1 VIPCNPSEAHHEE
14 STPER
19 EARRHISKQLTAQ
32 INNAQA
38 YPDVRSVVVKA
49 LSDIKDQLRSLS
61 SKVRR
66 DYSLKPD
73 EPLMFFYVK
82 GGNALDALLERPA
95 QPPPTLFDFGRSD
108 WDTQVVINPWIPIPA
123 QDALHGGVEDIVIEV
138 MLGAGLNIA
147 LEISVFPPARIRW
160 PARWWILHRWTSMCR
175 PASSAW

>member
-1 VIPCNPSEAHHEE
+1 MKRA
-14 STPER
+14 PER

-82 GGNALDALLERPA
+82 GGNALDALLNARPSRHRRCSISA
-95 QPPPTLFDFGRSD
+95 GPTG
-108 WDTQVVINPWIPIPA
+108 
-123 QDALHGGVEDIVIEV
+123 
-138 MLGAGLNIA
+138 
-147 LEISVFPPARIRW
+147 IR
-160 PARWWILHRWTSMCR
+160 RW
-175 PASSAW
+175 

>member
-1 VIPCNPSEAHHEE
+1 MKE

-32 INNAQA
+32 IA
-38 YPDVRSVVVKA
+38 RSTRRRIPTSA
-49 LSDIKDQLRSLS
+49 RSWSRPCRTSRTSCAAMS

-108 WDTQVVINPWIPIPA
+108 WDTQVVINPDSDPGPGRPA
-123 QDALHGGVEDIVIEV
+123 RRRGGHRDRGDARRRPQYRIGDQRL
-138 MLGAGLNIA
+138 
-147 LEISVFPPARIRW
+147 PTPTRIRW
-160 PARWWILHRWTSMCR
+160 PAKWWILHRWTSMCR